1 MAIRARPH
9 GTRRERCGFV
19 CADSAMPY
27 LPRPNGWRVSG
38 EARREAEGRV
48 RCTRGL
54 GRSTLGP
61 ILSCANLDGETIPE
75 RDPNKCVVALEW
87 AKVKDLCA
95 SLLLD

>member
-1 MAIRARPH
+1 MGWGPPNYCNSVHQRP
-9 GTRRERCGFV
+9 
-19 CADSAMPY
+19 
-27 LPRPNGWRVSG
+27 PNGWRVSG
-38 EARREAEGRV
+38 ELPSEARERV